1 MCFGGSKPAPTPPP
15 PPPTP
20 PPASLAPEVPKIGVN
35 AEKDSSRGQQ
45 NRKKKGT
52 SSLRIERSVGGT
64 SSSTGTNI
72 PTK

>member
-1 MCFGGSKPAPTPPP
+1 MCFGGS
-15 PPPTP
+15 
-20 PPASLAPEVPKIGVN
+20 EVPKIGVN

-64 SSSTGTNI
+64 SSGTGTNI

>member
-15 PPPTP
+15 PP

-45 NRKKKGT
+45 NRKKKLLVV
-52 SSLRIERSVGGT
+52 SSFL
-64 SSSTGTNI
+64 
-72 PTK
+72 

>member
-20 PPASLAPEVPKIGVN
+20 PPAALAPEVPKIGVN

-64 SSSTGTNI
+64 SSGTGTNI

>member
-15 PPPTP
+15 PP

-64 SSSTGTNI
+64 FSGTGTNI